1 MQLVVEIAV
10 RKAVRA
16 ATTTFTAI
24 STMRLLFIHY
34 TLLSD

>member
-1 MQLVVEIAV
+1 MAV

-24 STMRLLFIHY
+24 SIKRFFIISYLLPLTSY
-34 TLLSD
+34 L